1 MNVKD
6 LVNKID
12 LNKYTINNTMNYYFY
27 EIKINL
33 ILLHIYI
40 NLKKR
45 YNNNLV
51 LIHNKFNILVYLIKK
66 FISKNYDIKLNI
78 LLNLVIYKFL
88 KYITITDL
96 QINTVLN

>member
-1 MNVKD
+1 
-6 LVNKID
+6 
-12 LNKYTINNTMNYYFY
+12 MNYHFY

-40 NLKKR
+40 NLKKK
-45 YNNNLV
+45 YNDNQIL
-51 LIHNKFNILVYLIKK
+51 LKEKFNIIVYLIKK
-66 FISKNYDIKLNI
+66 YIHKHNNDVKINI

-88 KYITITDL
+88 KYIVTIKDS

>member
-1 MNVKD
+1 
-6 LVNKID
+6 
-12 LNKYTINNTMNYYFY
+12 MNYYFY

-40 NLKKR
+40 NLKKK
-45 YNNNLV
+45 YSDNQIL
-51 LIHNKFNILVYLIKK
+51 LKEKFNIIVYLIKN
-66 FISKNYDIKLNI
+66 FIFKNYDIKIKI

-88 KYITITDL
+88 KYIVTIKDS

>member
-1 MNVKD
+1 M
-6 LVNKID
+6 VNKID

-45 YNNNLV
+45 YNNNQSL
-51 LIHNKFNILVYLIKK
+51 LKDKFNIIVHLIKRYIHNHFDDVK
-66 FISKNYDIKLNI
+66 INI

-88 KYITITDL
+88 KYITITNSHSD
-96 QINTVLN
+96 IVLN

>member
-1 MNVKD
+1 
-6 LVNKID
+6 
-12 LNKYTINNTMNYYFY
+12 MNYHFY

-40 NLKKR
+40 NLKKK
-45 YNNNLV
+45 YNNNLN
-51 LIHNKFNILVYLIKK
+51 LIQDKFNIIIHLIKN
-66 FISKNYDIKLNI
+66 FISINYDIKINI

-88 KYITITDL
+88 KYIVTIKDS

>member
-1 MNVKD
+1 
-6 LVNKID
+6 
-12 LNKYTINNTMNYYFY
+12 MNYHFY

-40 NLKKR
+40 NLKKK
-45 YNNNLV
+45 YNDNQIL
-51 LIHNKFNILVYLIKK
+51 LKEKFNIIVYLIKK
-66 FISKNYDIKLNI
+66 YIHKHNNNVKINI

-88 KYITITDL
+88 KYITIKDS